1 MNEPIIVSSW
11 SGHGT
16 PGQLASREIK
26 QAVAVWEAGEPPKTW
41 VLCAWD
47 GTSALIWSARR
58 MISRALTFTP
68 WQ

>member
-1 MNEPIIVSSW
+1 MNEPIIISSW

-26 QAVAVWEAGEPPKTW
+26 NAVAVWEAGEPPKTW

-47 GTSALIWSARR
+47 GIMRRADQIKALV
-58 MISRALTFTP
+58 LVP
-68 WQ
+68 